1 MDSAKQPSKK
11 YDSGLSRYRLKL
23 KIWLYNKG
31 FIGSLEYENEEGGTT
46 YRRRTETFAKNVR
59 DALG

>member
-1 MDSAKQPSKK
+1 MDNAKQPSKK
-11 YDSGLSRYRLKL
+11 YDSGLARWRLKL

-31 FIGSLEYENEEGGTT
+31 LIGRLEYENRDGGTT
-46 YRRRTETFAKNVR
+46 YRRRTETFAKNVT